1 MYSGVIKGQSLRMSE
16 VFKRT
21 AIMKDIKTAIDAL
34 NDDDG
39 TIISGVKQ
47 LLPYEAPK
55 LVILGAGHG
64 TRGNKTTISSD
75 EYNFST
81 YFSSTSASPS

>member
-1 MYSGVIKGQSLRMSE
+1 MPE

-21 AIMKDIKTAIDAL
+21 AIMKHIKTAIDAL

-47 LLPYEAPK
+47 RLPYEAPK
-55 LVILGAGHG
+55 LVILGVGLD
-64 TRGNKTTISSD
+64 TRGNKDSLATTEGSTIIGDTVYQYDIS
-75 EYNFST
+75 
-81 YFSSTSASPS
+81 